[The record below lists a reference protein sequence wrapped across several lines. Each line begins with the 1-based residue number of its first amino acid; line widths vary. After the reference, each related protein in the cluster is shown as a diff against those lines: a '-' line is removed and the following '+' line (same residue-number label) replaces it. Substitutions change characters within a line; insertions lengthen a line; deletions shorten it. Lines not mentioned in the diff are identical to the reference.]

1 MRYNEFNGN
10 KLSVLGFGCMRLP
23 VLDNDQS
30 KVDMPK
36 VEEMLLYAYEHGVNY
51 YDTAYPY
58 HNGYSEIA
66 LGEILARNG
75 IRDKVNIATKLFTLE
90 IGRPGFDPEKM
101 LATQLKRLQTDH
113 IDYYLIHGLHGD
125 QWERL
130 KNEYNIIEFL
140 GEKRRQGVIRHM
152 GFSFHDSYEAFVRT
166 IDDYDWE
173 FAQIQYNYLDNGIQ
187 AGDRGMCY
195 AQSKGIPLNIMEP
208 IKGGN
213 LIFPKYPAI
222 NKIRAK
228 HGITESNAEL
238 ALRYVFDKENLH
250 VVLSGMSS
258 MEQVVENVA
267 IADRCHVGCLTEAEK
282 ACIDD
287 IRAFL
292 KTVPVIPCTGCRY
305 CVAGCPMQIQIPT
318 AFSCYNNAVKFGN
331 KPAQMRSYNRS
342 CSNLADC
349 VECRQCAEACPQHLD
364 IPELLK
370 EVRGYF
376 EPVLWL

>member
-1 MRYNEFNGN
+1 MRYNEFNGE
-10 KLSVLGFGCMRLP
+10 KLSALGFGCMRLP

-30 KVDMPK
+30 KIDMPK
-36 VEEMLLYAYEHGVNY
+36 VEEMLMYAYEHGINY

-58 HNGYSEIA
+58 HNGFSEVA

-101 LATQLKRLQTDH
+101 LATQLERLKTDH

-130 KNEYNIIEFL
+130 KNEYNIVDFL
-140 GEKRRQGVIRHM
+140 AEKRRSGVIRHM
-152 GFSFHDSYEAFVRT
+152 GFSFHDSYEAFVKI

-173 FAQIQYNYLDNGIQ
+173 FAQIQYNYLDNEIQ
-187 AGDRGMCY
+187 AGDRGLRY

-213 LIFPKYPAI
+213 LIFPDYPAI
-222 NKIRAK
+222 KRIRAK

-250 VVLSGMSS
+250 VVLSGMSALD
-258 MEQVVENVA
+258 QVKENIA
-267 IADRCHVGCLTEAEK
+267 IADRCHVGCLTENEK

-292 KTVPVIPCTGCRY
+292 ASVPTIPCTGCRY
-305 CVAGCPMQIQIPT
+305 CVAGCPMQIQIPV
-318 AFSCYNNAVKFGN
+318 AFSCYNSAVKFGN
-331 KPAQMRSYNRS
+331 KQAQMRSYNRS

-376 EPVLWL
+376 ENIIQL

>member
-1 MRYNEFNGN
+1 MRYNEFNGE
-10 KLSVLGFGCMRLP
+10 KLSALGFGCMRLP

-30 KVDMPK
+30 KIDMPK
-36 VEEMLLYAYEHGVNY
+36 VEEMLMYAYEHGINY

-58 HNGYSEIA
+58 HNGFSEVA

-101 LATQLKRLQTDH
+101 LATQLERLQTDH

-125 QWERL
+125 QWDRL
-130 KNEYNIIEFL
+130 KNEYNIVDFL
-140 GEKRRQGVIRHM
+140 AEKRHTGVIRHM
-152 GFSFHDSYEAFVRT
+152 GFSFHDSYEAFVKI

-173 FAQIQYNYLDNGIQ
+173 FAQIQYNYLDNEIQ
-187 AGDRGMCY
+187 AGDRGLRY

-213 LIFPKYPAI
+213 LIFPDYPAI
-222 NKIRAK
+222 EKIRAK

-250 VVLSGMSS
+250 VVLSGMSALD
-258 MEQVVENVA
+258 QVKENIA
-267 IADRCHVGCLTEAEK
+267 IADRCHVGCLTENEK

-292 KTVPVIPCTGCRY
+292 ASVPTIPCTGCRY
-305 CVAGCPMQIQIPT
+305 CVAGCPMQIQIPV
-318 AFSCYNNAVKFGN
+318 AFSCYNSAVKFGN
-331 KPAQMRSYNRS
+331 KEAQMRSYNRS

-376 EPVLWL
+376 ENIIQL

>member
-1 MRYNEFNGN
+1 MRYNEFNGE
-10 KLSVLGFGCMRLP
+10 KLSALGFGCMRLP

-30 KVDMPK
+30 KIDMPK
-36 VEEMLLYAYEHGVNY
+36 VEEMLMYAYEHGINY

-58 HNGYSEIA
+58 HNGFSEVA

-101 LATQLKRLQTDH
+101 LATQLERLQTDH

-125 QWERL
+125 QWDRL
-130 KNEYNIIEFL
+130 KNEYNIVDFL
-140 GEKRRQGVIRHM
+140 AEKRRTGVIRHM
-152 GFSFHDSYEAFVRT
+152 GFSFHDSYEAFVKI

-173 FAQIQYNYLDNGIQ
+173 FAQIQYNYLDNEIQ
-187 AGDRGMCY
+187 AGDRGLRY

-213 LIFPKYPAI
+213 LIFPDYPAI
-222 NKIRAK
+222 EKIRAK

-250 VVLSGMSS
+250 VVLSGMSALD
-258 MEQVVENVA
+258 QVKENIA
-267 IADRCHVGCLTEAEK
+267 IADRCHVGCLTENEK

-292 KTVPVIPCTGCRY
+292 
-305 CVAGCPMQIQIPT
+305 
-318 AFSCYNNAVKFGN
+318 
-331 KPAQMRSYNRS
+331 
-342 CSNLADC
+342 
-349 VECRQCAEACPQHLD
+349 
-364 IPELLK
+364 
-370 EVRGYF
+370 
-376 EPVLWL
+376 

>member
-1 MRYNEFNGN
+1 MRYNEFNGE
-10 KLSVLGFGCMRLP
+10 KLSALGFGCMRLP

-30 KVDMPK
+30 KIDMPK
-36 VEEMLLYAYEHGVNY
+36 VEEMLMYAYEHGINY

-58 HNGYSEIA
+58 HNGFSEVA

-101 LATQLKRLQTDH
+101 LATQLERLKTDH

-130 KNEYNIIEFL
+130 KNEYNIVDFL
-140 GEKRRQGVIRHM
+140 AEKRRSGVIRHM
-152 GFSFHDSYEAFVRT
+152 GFSFHDSYEAFVKI

-173 FAQIQYNYLDNGIQ
+173 FAQIQYNYLDNEIQ
-187 AGDRGMCY
+187 AGDRGLRY

-213 LIFPKYPAI
+213 LIFPDYPAI
-222 NKIRAK
+222 EKIRAK

-250 VVLSGMSS
+250 VVLSGMSALD
-258 MEQVVENVA
+258 QVKENIA
-267 IADRCHVGCLTEAEK
+267 IADRCHVGCLTENEK

-292 KTVPVIPCTGCRY
+292 ASVPTIPCTGCRY
-305 CVAGCPMQIQIPT
+305 CVAGCPMQIQIPV
-318 AFSCYNNAVKFGN
+318 AFSCYNSAVKFGN
-331 KPAQMRSYNRS
+331 KEAQMRSYNRS

-376 EPVLWL
+376 ENIIQL

>member
-1 MRYNEFNGN
+1 MRYNDFHGE
-10 KLSVLGFGCMRLP
+10 KVSALGFGCMRLP

-30 KVDMPK
+30 KIDMPK

-58 HNGYSEIA
+58 HNGFSEVA

-90 IGRPGFDPEKM
+90 IGRPGFDPAKM
-101 LATQLKRLQTDH
+101 LATQLERLKTDH
-113 IDYYLIHGLHGD
+113 VDYYLIHGVHGD

-130 KNEYNIIEFL
+130 KNEYGIIEFL
-140 GEKRRQGVIRHM
+140 AEKRRQGVIRHM
-152 GFSFHDSYEAFVRT
+152 GFSFHDSYEAFVKL

-173 FAQIQYNYLDNGIQ
+173 FAQIQYNYLDHEIQ
-187 AGDRGMCY
+187 AGDRGLAY

-213 LIFPKYPAI
+213 LIFPNYPAI
-222 NKIRAK
+222 DQIRAK

-250 VVLSGMSS
+250 VVLSGMNA
-258 MEQVVENVA
+258 MEQVRENIA
-267 IADRCHVGCLTEAEK
+267 ITERCGVGCLTAEEN
-282 ACIDD
+282 ACIQD

-292 KTVPVIPCTGCRY
+292 ETVDTIPCTACRY
-305 CVAGCPMQIQIPT
+305 CTQGCPQKIQIPW
-318 AFSCYNNAVKFGN
+318 AFSCYNTAVKFGN
-331 KPAQMRSYNRS
+331 KEAQMRTYNRS
-342 CSNLADC
+342 CANIGDC
-349 VECRQCAEACPQHLD
+349 VECGQCKEACPQHLD

-370 EVRGYF
+370 KVRAYF
-376 EPVLWL
+376 EA

>member
-1 MRYNEFNGN
+1 MRYNEFNGE
-10 KLSVLGFGCMRLP
+10 KLSALGFGCMRLP

-30 KVDMPK
+30 KIDMPK
-36 VEEMLLYAYEHGVNY
+36 VEEMLMYAYEHGINY

-58 HNGYSEIA
+58 HNGFSEVA

-101 LATQLKRLQTDH
+101 LATQLERLKTDH

-130 KNEYNIIEFL
+130 KNEYNIVDFL
-140 GEKRRQGVIRHM
+140 AEKRRSGVIRHM
-152 GFSFHDSYEAFVRT
+152 GFSFHDSYEAFVKI

-173 FAQIQYNYLDNGIQ
+173 FAQIQYNYLDNEIQ
-187 AGDRGMCY
+187 AGDRGLRY

-213 LIFPKYPAI
+213 LIFPDYPAI
-222 NKIRAK
+222 EKIRAK

-250 VVLSGMSS
+250 VVLSGMSALD
-258 MEQVVENVA
+258 QVKENIA
-267 IADRCHVGCLTEAEK
+267 IADRCHVGCLTDSEK

-292 KTVPVIPCTGCRY
+292 ASVPTIPCTGCRY
-305 CVAGCPMQIQIPT
+305 CVAGCPMQIQIPV
-318 AFSCYNNAVKFGN
+318 AFSCYNSAVKFGN
-331 KPAQMRSYNRS
+331 KQAQMRSYNRS

-376 EPVLWL
+376 ENIIQL